1 MDGKHLSGIRT
12 YDEAKLMANYEKDPM
27 FCVIDSAMRF
37 LFYALSRESRP
48 KKASSRRGLLNG
60 SEILV
65 VMDAQHHGTQ
75 FAQKRAMR
83 S

>member
-37 LFYALSRESRP
+37 LFYALSRD
-48 KKASSRRGLLNG
+48 
-60 SEILV
+60 I
-65 VMDAQHHGTQ
+65 
-75 FAQKRAMR
+75 
-83 S
+83 